1 MTLMYAAWN
10 QGVASCPMEGF
21 DADAL
26 AEEFGV
32 PAGYE
37 PVMLVTLGYPADD
50 AADVEHDR
58 KVRRPVEEIV
68 HYGSFDPVDETDV
81 TPGTTVAEQA
91 DD

>member
-1 MTLMYAAWN
+1 
-10 QGVASCPMEGF
+10 
-21 DADAL
+21 
-26 AEEFGV
+26 
-32 PAGYE
+32 
-37 PVMLVTLGYPADD
+37 MLVTLGYPADD